1 MHLLSF
7 CGTGLHRII
16 RNEQRRSDLEIIIH
30 LLEGLSIEEEGF
42 FFLEQNIKVYEI
54 LPLGIFQVFFFHS
67 LVFLSFGQSTIACAV
82 AAHGSSD
89 PTSGVKSLI

>member
-1 MHLLSF
+1 MSREEVIWKLLYTF
-7 CGTGLHRII
+7 LK
-16 RNEQRRSDLEIIIH
+16 DF
-30 LLEGLSIEEEGF
+30 LLKKRVF